1 MSEPPLIRVKL
12 LKCCRAEASVLQL
25 MVMPYWPAA
34 GSSLLNTAVQCPKKL
49 KLLFKRISVKATRLF
64 ILPSIRKWSATQRSP
79 IPFEMKRLK

>member
-1 MSEPPLIRVKL
+1 M
-12 LKCCRAEASVLQL
+12 LQL

-49 KLLFKRISVKATRLF
+49 KLLFKHISVKATRLF